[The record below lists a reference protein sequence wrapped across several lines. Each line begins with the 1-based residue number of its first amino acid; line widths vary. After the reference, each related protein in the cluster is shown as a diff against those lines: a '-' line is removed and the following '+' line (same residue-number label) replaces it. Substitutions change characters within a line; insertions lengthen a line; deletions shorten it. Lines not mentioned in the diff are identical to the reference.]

1 MKSFR
6 LLAFAIFFA
15 VAAFTASAQTTP
27 TGATKIA
34 IIDTGAFGDEKAGI
48 AKYIQALKSL
58 QTELKPRQD
67 EITAL
72 ETKMTT
78 LAKDIENLSK
88 ASVVDPKSIDA
99 KREEGER
106 MQLDYNYKKEQYKA
120 NVERRFAAIIGP
132 IQTDIAK
139 AIEEYGKQKG
149 FHVIFDLSKDEK
161 AMILWADMAA
171 ADITNDFIKFY
182 NARPAAAAV
191 TTAPA
196 PK

>member
-1 MKSFR
+1 M
-6 LLAFAIFFA
+6 FFA
-15 VAAFTASAQTTP
+15 AALAASASAQTTP
-27 TGATKIA
+27 AGATKIA
-34 IIDTGAFGDEKAGI
+34 VIDTSAFGDEKAGI

-78 LAKDIENLSK
+78 LSKDIENLSR

-106 MQLDYNYKKEQYKA
+106 MQLDYNYKKEQYKS
-120 NVERRFAAIIGP
+120 NLERRYAVVIGP
-132 IQTDIAK
+132 IQNDIGK
-139 AIEEYGKQKG
+139 ALEEYGKQKG
-149 FHVIFDLSKDEK
+149 FQAIFDLSKDEK
-161 AMILWADMAA
+161 GMLLWADMAT

-182 NARPAAAAV
+182 NARPAPAA
-191 TTAPA
+191 TTAP
-196 PK
+196 K